1 MDFQY
6 TPEQE
11 AFRQEVR
18 SWLEANITPDLCV
31 DDAMDERVSPN
42 RETFERRVTWQK
54 KLHAAGWVGLA
65 WRSLLWKAR
74 RSSTP
79 SCVA

>member
-11 AFRQEVR
+11 AFRREVR
-18 SWLEANITPDLCV
+18 GWLEVNLPAELCV
-31 DDAMDERVSPN
+31 DDPFDERVAPD

-54 KLHAAGWVGLA
+54 KMAQARWVGISWPA
-65 WRSLLWKAR
+65 E
-74 RSSTP
+74 
-79 SCVA
+79 